1 MKTFLISANDAGQR
15 LDKFLTKAIPLLPQ
29 PLLYKYIRL
38 KRIKCNKKRCEISTR
53 LQEGDLLELYI
64 NDEFFSPPTGEA
76 AFLHAP
82 AQIDVL
88 YEDEN
93 LLLVNKPSGLI
104 VHEDEK
110 EAFDTLINR
119 ILHYLYEKKEYDPKK
134 ENSFV
139 PDLCNRI
146 DRNTSGIVLAAKNAA
161 ALRELNQR
169 IKDRQVQ
176 KRYLCVVHGRMP
188 QPRQTLTAYLKKDA
202 DKNQV
207 RVYDQPIPDGR
218 TIRTAYQVLAEKGGF
233 SLLKI
238 DLLTGRTHQIR
249 AHMAYLGHPLLGDTK
264 YGKNR
269 EDRQLGYRFQ
279 ALCAYQVTFSFTG
292 EEGPLSYLNGKTF
305 TVPQVD
311 FVKELF
317 GEEAGK
323 L

>member
-15 LDKFLTKAIPLLPQ
+15 LDKFLTKAVPLLPQ

-64 NDEFFSPPTGEA
+64 NDEFFTPPVAEK
-76 AFLHAP
+76 AFFRAGSQLE
-82 AQIDVL
+82 VL

-93 LLLVNKPSGLI
+93 VLLVNKPAGLI
-104 VHEDEK
+104 VHEDDK

-119 ILHYLYEKKEYDPKK
+119 ILKYLYEKKEYDPQQ

-139 PDLCNRI
+139 PALCNRI
-146 DRNTSGIVLAAKNAA
+146 DRNTSGIVLAAKNAE
-161 ALRELNQR
+161 ALRTLNQK
-169 IKDRQVQ
+169 IKDREIE
-176 KRYLCVVHGRMP
+176 KRYLCVVHGKM
-188 QPRQTLTAYLKKDA
+188 PRQQETLTAYLKKDA

-207 RVYDQPIPDGR
+207 RVYDQPLPGGR
-218 TIRTAYQVLAEKGGF
+218 TIRTAYQVLAEKDGL

-249 AHMAYLGHPLLGDTK
+249 AHMAYLGHPLLGDSK

-269 EDRQLGYRFQ
+269 EDRQMGYRFQ
-279 ALCAYQVTFSFTG
+279 ALCAYQMTFSFAEDG
-292 EEGPLSYLNGKTF
+292 GPLAYLKGRTV

-311 FVKELF
+311 FVEALF
-317 GEEAGK
+317 PGQSGK
-323 L
+323 R

>member
-1 MKTFLISANDAGQR
+1 M
-15 LDKFLTKAIPLLPQ
+15 
-29 PLLYKYIRL
+29 
-38 KRIKCNKKRCEISTR
+38 
-53 LQEGDLLELYI
+53 LELYI
-64 NDEFFSPPTGEA
+64 NDEFFAPPAGEA

-82 AQIDVL
+82 AQLDLL

-93 LLLVNKPSGLI
+93 VLLVNKPAGLI
-104 VHEDEK
+104 VHEDDREV
-110 EAFDTLINR
+110 FDTLINR
-119 ILHYLYEKKEYDPKK
+119 ILHYLYEKKEYDPRR

-139 PDLCNRI
+139 PALCNRI

-161 ALRELNQR
+161 ALRELNQK

-188 QPRQTLTAYLKKDA
+188 QPQQTLTAYLKKDA

-207 RVYDQPIPDGR
+207 RVYDQPIPGGR
-218 TIRTAYQVLAEKGGF
+218 TIRTAYQVLAEKDGL

-249 AHMAYLGHPLLGDTK
+249 AHMAHLGHPLLGDSK

-269 EDRQLGYRFQ
+269 EDRQMGYRFQ
-279 ALCAYQVTFSFTG
+279 ALCAYQVTFSFAG
-292 EEGPLSYLNGKTF
+292 EEGPLSYLTGKTF
-305 TVPQVD
+305 TIPQVD
-311 FVKELF
+311 FVTELF
-317 GEEAGK
+317 PDEAGR

>member
-1 MKTFLISANDAGQR
+1 M
-15 LDKFLTKAIPLLPQ
+15 
-29 PLLYKYIRL
+29 
-38 KRIKCNKKRCEISTR
+38 
-53 LQEGDLLELYI
+53 
-64 NDEFFSPPTGEA
+64 
-76 AFLHAP
+76 HAP

-139 PDLCNRI
+139 PALCNRI

-207 RVYDQPIPDGR
+207 RVYDQPIPGR
-218 TIRTAYQVLAEKGGF
+218 AGRFGRLIRCWRKKAAF
-233 SLLKI
+233 
-238 DLLTGRTHQIR
+238 
-249 AHMAYLGHPLLGDTK
+249 P
-264 YGKNR
+264 
-269 EDRQLGYRFQ
+269 
-279 ALCAYQVTFSFTG
+279 C
-292 EEGPLSYLNGKTF
+292 
-305 TVPQVD
+305 
-311 FVKELF
+311 
-317 GEEAGK
+317 
-323 L
+323 

>member
-1 MKTFLISANDAGQR
+1 M
-15 LDKFLTKAIPLLPQ
+15 
-29 PLLYKYIRL
+29 
-38 KRIKCNKKRCEISTR
+38 
-53 LQEGDLLELYI
+53 LELYI
-64 NDEFFSPPTGEA
+64 NDEFFSPPAGKA

-82 AQIDVL
+82 AQLDLL

-93 LLLVNKPSGLI
+93 VLLVNKPAGLI
-104 VHEDEK
+104 VHEDDR

-119 ILHYLYEKKEYDPKK
+119 ILHYLYEKKEYDPRQ

-139 PDLCNRI
+139 PALCNRI

-169 IKDRQVQ
+169 IKDRQIQ

-202 DKNQV
+202 DQNQV
-207 RVYDQPIPDGR
+207 RVYDRPIPGGR
-218 TIRTAYQVLAEKGGF
+218 TIRTAYQVLAEKDGL

-238 DLLTGRTHQIR
+238 DLLTGRTHQVR
-249 AHMAYLGHPLLGDTK
+249 AHMAHLGHPLLGDFK

-269 EDRQLGYRFQ
+269 ADRQLGYRFQ
-279 ALCAYQVTFSFTG
+279 ALCAYQVSFSFTG
-292 EEGPLSYLNGKTF
+292 ETGLLSYLEGQTF

-311 FVKELF
+311 FVKALF
-317 GEEAGK
+317 PDEAGK

>member
-1 MKTFLISANDAGQR
+1 MKTFLIGANDAGQR
-15 LDKFLTKAIPLLPQ
+15 LDKFLTKAVPLLPQ

-38 KRIKCNKKRCEISTR
+38 KRIKRNKKRCEISTR
-53 LQEGDLLELYI
+53 LQEGDVLELYI
-64 NDEFFSPPTGEA
+64 NDEFFSPPAGKA

-82 AQIDVL
+82 AQLDLL

-93 LLLVNKPSGLI
+93 VLLVNKPAGLI
-104 VHEDEK
+104 VHEDDR

-119 ILHYLYEKKEYDPKK
+119 ILHYLYEKKEYDPRQ

-139 PDLCNRI
+139 PALCNRI

-169 IKDRQVQ
+169 IKDRQIQ

-188 QPRQTLTAYLKKDA
+188 QPQQTLTAYLKKDA
-202 DKNQV
+202 DQNQV
-207 RVYDQPIPDGR
+207 RVYDRPIPGGR
-218 TIRTAYQVLAEKGGF
+218 TIRTAYQVLAEKDGL

-249 AHMAYLGHPLLGDTK
+249 AHMAHLGHPLLGDFK

-269 EDRQLGYRFQ
+269 ADRQLGYRFQ
-279 ALCAYQVTFSFTG
+279 ALCAYQVSFSFAGETG
-292 EEGPLSYLNGKTF
+292 LLSYLEGQTF

-311 FVKELF
+311 FVKALF
-317 GEEAGK
+317 PDEAGK